1 MICEINDN
9 VGGRRDQDQARSKNK
24 EEIAARQKYGGHRH
38 RHLAAMTILVA
49 NQIWA
54 EKTIVC
60 ASTVRLFEANKER
73 RGHTCSL
80 CNSLFTRLGNPT
92 QHIRSCQLCRQ
103 GCGLA
108 FIQTSTN
115 INHHELN
122 CFMARPRPV
131 TLHPMPTP
139 LLTSLHPYTATFLP
153 TPGSLLIDLTSLES
167 AIYDATDT
175 ESGTILPDL
184 NDNFKIWLKWLEQA
198 DPVAKYRTRVAQAPD
213 QGKSMYDNL
222 GLSLNHMNSRAQHDS
237 AAMRRYLDKV
247 SAGNV
252 ILSVRKHTCR
262 LRYSGGKIYL
272 R

>member
-1 MICEINDN
+1 STLKTSQEVTPSYRLGSSELGCKILIYEINDN

-38 RHLAAMTILVA
+38 CHLAAMTILVA

-60 ASTVRLFEANKER
+60 AST
-73 RGHTCSL
+73 
-80 CNSLFTRLGNPT
+80 
-92 QHIRSCQLCRQ
+92 HIRSCQLCRQ

-131 TLHPMPTP
+131 TLHPMPT
-139 LLTSLHPYTATFLP
+139 LLPTSLHPYTATFLP